1 MRDGATY
8 DIACLEPFS
17 LAPGERSIVRTGVAV
32 ELPEGMVGLVLPRS
46 RLAFE
51 HGVTVVNGPG
61 LAYANVLWLCQT
73 AQQIGLGLTFLSIDQ
88 LSFRDLA
95 GRLDREENASS
106 TAG

>member
-61 LAYANVLWLCQT
+61 LVEPGYR
-73 AQQIGLGLTFLSIDQ
+73 GELGVILVNLGADVFLAE
-88 LSFRDLA
+88 A
-95 GRLDREENASS
+95 GTLIAMLLLVPFS
-106 TAG
+106 

>member
-8 DIACLEPFS
+8 EIACLEPFS

-32 ELPEGMVGLVLPRS
+32 ELPAGMVGLVLP

-61 LAYANVLWLCQT
+61 LVEPGYR
-73 AQQIGLGLTFLSIDQ
+73 GELGVILVNLGADVFIAE
-88 LSFRDLA
+88 A
-95 GRLDREENASS
+95 GELIAMLLLVPFS
-106 TAG
+106 